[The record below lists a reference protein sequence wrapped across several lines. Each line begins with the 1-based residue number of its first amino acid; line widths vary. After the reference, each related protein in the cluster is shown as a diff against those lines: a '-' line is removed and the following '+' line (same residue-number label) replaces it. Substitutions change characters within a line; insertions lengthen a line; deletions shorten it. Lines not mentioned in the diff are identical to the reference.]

1 MILGAYGLLL
11 KNHTRFVL
19 FGLITAFASSF
30 GQTYFIGIFG
40 HAIQQDFA
48 MSHTEWGGI
57 YMAGTLLSALLLPI
71 TGKWIDQVPL
81 QRYTFT
87 VVLCLAFAGWFITQ
101 VHSLGWLVVGVFL
114 LRQSGQGLMSHVAY
128 TSMGRY
134 FDQQRGKA
142 TAMVAMGFAAGEA
155 ILPLIAVM
163 AIAAVGWRWSY
174 AGVAIFVLVVILPAS
189 MWLLRGHNSRHQDYE
204 QKLTAHE
211 ASSLDNNEPSAANK
225 KPSAANHKPLA
236 ANQKPS
242 AEVIQDATTAMS
254 WRRRDVLK
262 DYRFYLI
269 LPAVSATSLVST
281 ALFFHHLN
289 LADEKGWSHTFITG
303 NYLLYSLVATV
314 MAVIA
319 GQLIDRFSALS
330 LMPFTLVPIAA
341 ALLMINL
348 VDSYWVIWP
357 YMVLLGVGSG
367 LAQTAQAALW
377 PECYGVRYLGSIKS
391 LYWTFV
397 VFASALGP
405 VWLGYLVDQGYSFQQ
420 AVLTMVVYL
429 VLATGLMM
437 IGLRG
442 FRVPNAA
449 SG

>member
-1 MILGAYGLLL
+1 MILGAYGVLL
-11 KNHTRFVL
+11 KDHTRFVV

-48 MSHTEWGGI
+48 MSHTQWGGV

-71 TGKWIDQVPL
+71 TGKLIDQVSL
-81 QRYTFT
+81 QRYSFF
-87 VVLCLAFAGWFITQ
+87 VVLFLAFSCWFIAQ
-101 VHSLGWLVVGVFL
+101 VNSLVWLVFGVLL
-114 LRQSGQGLMSHVAY
+114 LRQTGQGLMSHVAY

-134 FDQQRGKA
+134 FERQRGKA
-142 TAMVAMGFAAGEA
+142 TAMVAIGFAAGEA

-163 AIAAVGWRWSY
+163 AIAVVGWRWSY
-174 AGVAIFVLVVILPAS
+174 TGVAVFVLVVVLPATI
-189 MWLLRGHNSRHQDYE
+189 WLLRGHNVRHLNYE
-204 QKLTAHE
+204 NNLTQRELDSKHADG
-211 ASSLDNNEPSAANK
+211 AS
-225 KPSAANHKPLA
+225 
-236 ANQKPS
+236 NQTI
-242 AEVIQDATTAMS
+242 AQVQTIRS

-289 LADEKGWSHTFITG
+289 LADEKGWSHAFMTG
-303 NYLLYSLVATV
+303 NYLLYSFVATLT
-314 MAVIA
+314 AVIS
-319 GQLIDRFSALS
+319 GQLIDRFSALK
-330 LMPFTLVPIAA
+330 LMPFTLVPIAC

-357 YMVLLGVGSG
+357 YMVLLGIGSG
-367 LAQTAQAALW
+367 LAQTTQSALW

-405 VWLGYLVDQGYSFQQ
+405 VWLGYIVDQGYSFQQ
-420 AVLTMVVYL
+420 SVLTMVAYL

-442 FRVPNAA
+442 FHLSKVR

>member
-1 MILGAYGLLL
+1 MMLGAYGVLL
-11 KNHTRFVL
+11 KNHTRFIL

-48 MSHTEWGGI
+48 MSHTQWGGI

-71 TGKWIDQVPL
+71 TGKLIDQMPL
-81 QRYTFT
+81 QRYTFF
-87 VVLCLAFAGWFITQ
+87 VVLLLALACWFIAQ
-101 VHSLGWLVVGVFL
+101 VNSLVWLVVGVFF
-114 LRQSGQGLMSHVAY
+114 LRQAGQGLMSHVAY

-134 FDQQRGKA
+134 FDRQRGKA
-142 TAMVAMGFAAGEA
+142 TAMVAIGFAVGEA
-155 ILPLIAVM
+155 VLPIIAVI
-163 AIAAVGWRWSY
+163 AIAAVGWRFSY
-174 AGVAIFVLVVILPAS
+174 MGVALVVLVFVLPAS
-189 MWLLRGHNSRHQDYE
+189 MWFLRGHNVRHQNYE
-204 QKLTAHE
+204 
-211 ASSLDNNEPSAANK
+211 K
-225 KPSAANHKPLA
+225 KLA
-236 ANQKPS
+236 AREQPAVKTS
-242 AEVIQDATTAMS
+242 DHGAAAIS

-289 LADEKGWSHTFITG
+289 LADEKGWSHAFITG
-303 NYLLYSLVATV
+303 NYILYSVVATV
-314 MAVIA
+314 MAIIS
-319 GQLIDRFSALS
+319 GQLIDRFSALK
-330 LMPFTLVPIAA
+330 LMPFTLVPIAC

-348 VDSYWVIWP
+348 VDSFWVIWP
-357 YMVLLGVGSG
+357 YMMLLGIGSG
-367 LAQTAQAALW
+367 LAQTTQSALW

-429 VLATGLMM
+429 VVATGIMM

-442 FRVPNAA
+442 FVLSKP
-449 SG
+449 

>member
-48 MSHTEWGGI
+48 MSHTQWGGI

-71 TGKWIDQVPL
+71 TGKLIDQVTL
-81 QRYTFT
+81 QRYTFF
-87 VVLCLAFAGWFITQ
+87 VVLCLAFACWFITQ
-101 VHSLGWLVVGVFL
+101 VHSLAWLVVGVFL

-142 TAMVAMGFAAGEA
+142 TAMAAMGFAAGEA
-155 ILPLIAVM
+155 VLPLIAVM

-174 AGVAIFVLVVILPAS
+174 AGVALIVLVLILPTS
-189 MWLLRGHNSRHQDYE
+189 LWLLRGHHGRHQDYE
-204 QKLTAHE
+204 QKLKQSE
-211 ASSLDNNEPSAANK
+211 EVSLSQQAFPTQVVENPTSVK
-225 KPSAANHKPLA
+225 
-236 ANQKPS
+236 
-242 AEVIQDATTAMS
+242 S

-269 LPAVSATSLVST
+269 LPGVSATSVVST

-289 LADEKGWSHTFITG
+289 LADEKGWSHTFMTG
-303 NYLLYSLVATV
+303 NYLLYSFIATV

-319 GQLIDRFSALS
+319 GQLIDRFSALA
-330 LMPFTLVPIAA
+330 LMPFTLLPIAA
-341 ALLMINL
+341 ALLTINL

-367 LAQTAQAALW
+367 LSQTAQAALW

-391 LYWTFV
+391 LFWTV
-397 VFASALGP
+397 AVFASALGP
-405 VWLGYLVDQGYSFQQ
+405 VWLGYLVDLGYSFQQ
-420 AVLTMVVYL
+420 SVLTMVVYL
-429 VLATGLMM
+429 LLSTGLMI

-442 FRVPNAA
+442 FRLA
-449 SG
+449 

>member
-1 MILGAYGLLL
+1 MILDAYGLLL

-48 MSHTEWGGI
+48 MSHTQWGGI

-71 TGKWIDQVPL
+71 TGKLIDQVTL
-81 QRYTFT
+81 QRYTFF
-87 VVLCLAFAGWFITQ
+87 VVLCLAFACWFITQ
-101 VHSLGWLVVGVFL
+101 VHSLAWLVVGVFL

-142 TAMVAMGFAAGEA
+142 TAMAAMGFAAGEA
-155 ILPLIAVM
+155 VLPLIAVM

-174 AGVAIFVLVVILPAS
+174 AGVALIVLVLILPTS
-189 MWLLRGHNSRHQDYE
+189 LWLLRGHHGRHQDYE
-204 QKLTAHE
+204 QKLKQSE
-211 ASSLDNNEPSAANK
+211 EVSLSQQAFPTQIVENPTSVK
-225 KPSAANHKPLA
+225 
-236 ANQKPS
+236 
-242 AEVIQDATTAMS
+242 S

-269 LPAVSATSLVST
+269 LPGVSATSVVST

-289 LADEKGWSHTFITG
+289 LADEKGWSHTFMTG
-303 NYLLYSLVATV
+303 NYLLYSFIVTV

-319 GQLIDRFSALS
+319 GQLIDRFSALA
-330 LMPFTLVPIAA
+330 LMPFTLLPIAA

-357 YMVLLGVGSG
+357 YMVLLGIGSG
-367 LAQTAQAALW
+367 LSQTAQAALW

-391 LYWTFV
+391 LFWTVV

-405 VWLGYLVDQGYSFQQ
+405 VWLGYLVDLGYSFQQ
-420 AVLTMVVYL
+420 SVLTMVVYL
-429 VLATGLMM
+429 LLSTGLMI

-442 FRVPNAA
+442 FRLA
-449 SG
+449 

>member
-48 MSHTEWGGI
+48 MSHTQWGGI

-71 TGKWIDQVPL
+71 TGKLIDQVTL
-81 QRYTFT
+81 QRYTFF
-87 VVLCLAFAGWFITQ
+87 VVLCLAFACWFITQ
-101 VHSLGWLVVGVFL
+101 VHSLAWLVVGVFL

-142 TAMVAMGFAAGEA
+142 TAMAAMGFAAGEA
-155 ILPLIAVM
+155 VLPLIAVM

-174 AGVAIFVLVVILPAS
+174 AGVALIVLVLILPTS
-189 MWLLRGHNSRHQDYE
+189 LWLLRGHHGRHQDYE
-204 QKLTAHE
+204 QKLKQSE
-211 ASSLDNNEPSAANK
+211 EVSLSQQAFPTQIVENPTSVK
-225 KPSAANHKPLA
+225 
-236 ANQKPS
+236 
-242 AEVIQDATTAMS
+242 S

-269 LPAVSATSLVST
+269 LPGVSATSVVST

-289 LADEKGWSHTFITG
+289 LADEKGWSHTFMTG
-303 NYLLYSLVATV
+303 NYLLYSFIATV

-319 GQLIDRFSALS
+319 GQLIDRFSALA
-330 LMPFTLVPIAA
+330 LMPFTLLPIAA
-341 ALLMINL
+341 ALLTINL

-367 LAQTAQAALW
+367 LSQTAQAALW

-391 LYWTFV
+391 LFWTVV

-405 VWLGYLVDQGYSFQQ
+405 VWLGYLVDLGYSFQQ
-420 AVLTMVVYL
+420 SVLTMVVYL
-429 VLATGLMM
+429 LLSTGLMI

-442 FRVPNAA
+442 FRLA
-449 SG
+449 

>member
-48 MSHTEWGGI
+48 MSHTEGGSI
-57 YMAGTLLSALLLPI
+57 YMAGTLLSALVLPI

-81 QRYTFT
+81 QRYTFI
-87 VVLCLAFAGWFITQ
+87 VLLCLAFAGWFITQ

-211 ASSLDNNEPSAANK
+211 ASSIDNNEPSAANK
-225 KPSAANHKPLA
+225 NPSAANL
-236 ANQKPS
+236 KPS
-242 AEVIQDATTAMS
+242 AEVIKDATSAMS

-442 FRVPNAA
+442 FRLPNAVR
-449 SG
+449 G

>member
-48 MSHTEWGGI
+48 MSHTQWGGI

-71 TGKWIDQVPL
+71 TGKLIDQVTL
-81 QRYTFT
+81 QRYTFF
-87 VVLCLAFAGWFITQ
+87 VVLCLAFACWFITQ
-101 VHSLGWLVVGVFL
+101 VHSLAWLVVGVFL

-142 TAMVAMGFAAGEA
+142 TAMAAMGFAAGEA
-155 ILPLIAVM
+155 VLPLIAVM

-174 AGVAIFVLVVILPAS
+174 AGVALIVLVLILPTS
-189 MWLLRGHNSRHQDYE
+189 LWLLRGHHGRHQDYE
-204 QKLTAHE
+204 QKLKQSE
-211 ASSLDNNEPSAANK
+211 EVSLSQQAFPTQVVENPTSVK
-225 KPSAANHKPLA
+225 
-236 ANQKPS
+236 
-242 AEVIQDATTAMS
+242 S

-269 LPAVSATSLVST
+269 LPGVSATSLVST

-289 LADEKGWSHTFITG
+289 LADEKGWSHTFMTG
-303 NYLLYSLVATV
+303 NYLLYSFIVTV

-319 GQLIDRFSALS
+319 GQLIDRFSALA
-330 LMPFTLVPIAA
+330 LMPFTLLPIAA
-341 ALLMINL
+341 ALLTINL

-357 YMVLLGVGSG
+357 YMVLLGIGSG
-367 LAQTAQAALW
+367 LSQTAQAALW

-391 LYWTFV
+391 LFWTVV

-405 VWLGYLVDQGYSFQQ
+405 VWLGYLVDLGYSFQQ
-420 AVLTMVVYL
+420 SVLTMVVYL
-429 VLATGLMM
+429 LLSTGLMI

-442 FRVPNAA
+442 FRLA
-449 SG
+449 

>member
-48 MSHTEWGGI
+48 MSHTQWGGI

-71 TGKWIDQVPL
+71 TGKLIDQVTL
-81 QRYTFT
+81 QRYTFF
-87 VVLCLAFAGWFITQ
+87 VVLCLAFACWFITQ
-101 VHSLGWLVVGVFL
+101 VHSLAWLVVGVFL

-142 TAMVAMGFAAGEA
+142 TAMAAMGFAAGEA
-155 ILPLIAVM
+155 VLPLIAVM

-174 AGVAIFVLVVILPAS
+174 AGVALIVLVLILPTS
-189 MWLLRGHNSRHQDYE
+189 LWLLRGHHGRHQDYE
-204 QKLTAHE
+204 QKLKQSE
-211 ASSLDNNEPSAANK
+211 EVSLSQQALPTQVVENPTSAK
-225 KPSAANHKPLA
+225 
-236 ANQKPS
+236 
-242 AEVIQDATTAMS
+242 S

-269 LPAVSATSLVST
+269 LPGVSATSVVST

-289 LADEKGWSHTFITG
+289 LADEKGWSHTFMTG
-303 NYLLYSLVATV
+303 NYLLYSFIVTI

-319 GQLIDRFSALS
+319 GQLIDRFSALA
-330 LMPFTLVPIAA
+330 LMPFTLLPIAA

-357 YMVLLGVGSG
+357 YMVLLGIGSG
-367 LAQTAQAALW
+367 LSQTAQAALW

-391 LYWTFV
+391 LFWTVV

-405 VWLGYLVDQGYSFQQ
+405 VWLGYLVDLGYTFQQ
-420 AVLTMVVYL
+420 SVLTMVVYL
-429 VLATGLMM
+429 LLSTGLMI

-442 FRVPNAA
+442 FRLA
-449 SG
+449 

>member
-1 MILGAYGLLL
+1 LL

-48 MSHTEWGGI
+48 MSHTQWGGI

-71 TGKWIDQVPL
+71 TGKLIDQVTL
-81 QRYTFT
+81 QRYTFF
-87 VVLCLAFAGWFITQ
+87 VVLCLAFACWFITQ
-101 VHSLGWLVVGVFL
+101 VHSLAWLVVGVFL

-142 TAMVAMGFAAGEA
+142 TAMAAMGFAAGEA
-155 ILPLIAVM
+155 VLPLIAVM

-174 AGVAIFVLVVILPAS
+174 AGVALIVLVLILPTS
-189 MWLLRGHNSRHQDYE
+189 LWLLRGHHGRHQDYE
-204 QKLTAHE
+204 QKLKQSE
-211 ASSLDNNEPSAANK
+211 EVSLSQQAFPTQVVENPTSVK
-225 KPSAANHKPLA
+225 
-236 ANQKPS
+236 
-242 AEVIQDATTAMS
+242 S

-269 LPAVSATSLVST
+269 LPGVSATSVVST

-289 LADEKGWSHTFITG
+289 LADEKGWSHTFMTG
-303 NYLLYSLVATV
+303 NYLLYSFIVTV

-319 GQLIDRFSALS
+319 GQLIDRFSALA
-330 LMPFTLVPIAA
+330 LMPFTLLPIAA

-357 YMVLLGVGSG
+357 YMVLLGIGSG
-367 LAQTAQAALW
+367 LSQTAQAALW

-391 LYWTFV
+391 LFWTVV

-405 VWLGYLVDQGYSFQQ
+405 VWLGYLVDLGYSFQQ
-420 AVLTMVVYL
+420 SVLTMVVYL
-429 VLATGLMM
+429 LLSTGLMI

-442 FRVPNAA
+442 FRLA
-449 SG
+449 

>member
-11 KNHTRFVL
+11 KNHTRFIL

-48 MSHTEWGGI
+48 MSHTQWGGI
-57 YMAGTLLSALLLPI
+57 YMAGTLLSALLLPV
-71 TGKWIDQVPL
+71 TGKLIDQVPL
-81 QRYTFT
+81 QRYTFF
-87 VVLCLAFAGWFITQ
+87 VVLFLAFAGWFITQ

-174 AGVAIFVLVVILPAS
+174 AGVAVFVLVVILPAS

-204 QKLTAHE
+204 EKLTAREE
-211 ASSLDNNEPSAANK
+211 ASPDNREVSPSNK
-225 KPSAANHKPLA
+225 EAS
-236 ANQKPS
+236 S
-242 AEVIQDATTAMS
+242 AEVIDDATSAMS

-330 LMPFTLVPIAA
+330 LMPFTLMPIAA

-442 FRVPNAA
+442 FSVPSIQA
-449 SG
+449 GLRKG

>member
-48 MSHTEWGGI
+48 MSHTQWGGI

-81 QRYTFT
+81 QRYTVT
-87 VVLCLAFAGWFITQ
+87 VVLCLAFACWFITQ

-204 QKLTAHE
+204 QKLTARE
-211 ASSLDNNEPSAANK
+211 ASSAVNKGEASWANNEPSAANK
-225 KPSAANHKPLA
+225 E
-236 ANQKPS
+236 PS
-242 AEVIQDATTAMS
+242 AEVIEDSTSAKS

-269 LPAVSATSLVST
+269 LPAVSATSLVGT

-330 LMPFTLVPIAA
+330 LMPFTLMPVAA

-397 VFASALGP
+397 VFSSALGP

-442 FRVPNAA
+442 FRVP
-449 SG
+449 SIPRS

>member
-11 KNHTRFVL
+11 KNHMRFVL

-48 MSHTEWGGI
+48 MSHTQWGGI
-57 YMAGTLLSALLLPI
+57 YMAGTLLSALLLPV
-71 TGKWIDQVPL
+71 TGKLIDQVPL
-81 QRYTFT
+81 QRYTFF
-87 VVLCLAFAGWFITQ
+87 VVLFLAFACWFITQ
-101 VHSLGWLVVGVFL
+101 AHSLAWLVVGIFL

-128 TSMGRY
+128 TTMGRY
-134 FDQQRGKA
+134 FEQQRGKA
-142 TAMVAMGFAAGEA
+142 TAMAAMGFAAGEA
-155 ILPLIAVM
+155 ALPIIAVT

-174 AGVAIFVLVVILPAS
+174 MGVALVVLLIILPAT
-189 MWLLRGHNSRHQDYE
+189 MWLLRGHHGRHRDYE
-204 QKLTAHE
+204 QKLKAQEE
-211 ASSLDNNEPSAANK
+211 ALLDKATSVVKETSATQSVENLINAK
-225 KPSAANHKPLA
+225 
-236 ANQKPS
+236 
-242 AEVIQDATTAMS
+242 S

-269 LPAVSATSLVST
+269 LPGVSATSLVST

-303 NYLLYSLVATV
+303 NYLLYSLIATV
-314 MAVIA
+314 MAVIS
-319 GQLIDRFSALS
+319 GQLIDRFSALA
-330 LMPFTLVPIAA
+330 LMPFTLLPLVA
-341 ALLMINL
+341 ALLMMNL

-357 YMVLLGVGSG
+357 YMVFLGIGSG

-405 VWLGYLVDQGYSFQQ
+405 VWLGYLVDLGYSFQQ
-420 AVLTMVVYL
+420 SVLTMAVYL

-437 IGLRG
+437 LGLRK
-442 FRVPNAA
+442 FRLA
-449 SG
+449 

>member
-1 MILGAYGLLL
+1 
-11 KNHTRFVL
+11 
-19 FGLITAFASSF
+19 
-30 GQTYFIGIFG
+30 
-40 HAIQQDFA
+40 
-48 MSHTEWGGI
+48 
-57 YMAGTLLSALLLPI
+57 
-71 TGKWIDQVPL
+71 
-81 QRYTFT
+81 
-87 VVLCLAFAGWFITQ
+87 VVLCLAFSCWFITQ

-128 TSMGRY
+128 TAMGRY
-134 FDQQRGKA
+134 FDRQRGKA
-142 TAMVAMGFAAGEA
+142 TAMVSMGFAAGEA

-174 AGVAIFVLVVILPAS
+174 AGVAVFVLVVILPAS
-189 MWLLRGHNSRHQDYE
+189 MWLLRGHNVRHQDYE
-204 QKLTAHE
+204 QKLTKRETLTA
-211 ASSLDNNEPSAANK
+211 ANNPPLLDNKALSAANK
-225 KPSAANHKPLA
+225 QPCNKV
-236 ANQKPS
+236 
-242 AEVIQDATTAMS
+242 AEEPIVAMS
-254 WRRRDVLK
+254 WRRREVLK

-289 LADEKGWSHTFITG
+289 LADEKGWSHAFITG

-319 GQLIDRFSALS
+319 GQLIDRFGALS
-330 LMPFTLVPIAA
+330 LMPFTLMPIAA

-429 VLATGLMM
+429 VLATCLMM

-442 FRVPNAA
+442 FRSSKP
-449 SG
+449 

>member
-1 MILGAYGLLL
+1 
-11 KNHTRFVL
+11 
-19 FGLITAFASSF
+19 
-30 GQTYFIGIFG
+30 
-40 HAIQQDFA
+40 
-48 MSHTEWGGI
+48 
-57 YMAGTLLSALLLPI
+57 
-71 TGKWIDQVPL
+71 
-81 QRYTFT
+81 
-87 VVLCLAFAGWFITQ
+87 
-101 VHSLGWLVVGVFL
+101 
-114 LRQSGQGLMSHVAY
+114 
-128 TSMGRY
+128 
-134 FDQQRGKA
+134 
-142 TAMVAMGFAAGEA
+142 
-155 ILPLIAVM
+155 M

-174 AGVAIFVLVVILPAS
+174 TGVAVIVLLLILPATT
-189 MWLLRGHNSRHQDYE
+189 WLLRGHNSRHQDYE
-204 QKLTAHE
+204 QKLTARE
-211 ASSLDNNEPSAANK
+211 ASSVANK
-225 KPSAANHKPLA
+225 
-236 ANQKPS
+236 
-242 AEVIQDATTAMS
+242 EVSSVIEDATSAMS

-269 LPAVSATSLVST
+269 LPGVSATSLVST
-281 ALFFHHLN
+281 ALFFHYLN

-303 NYLLYSLVATV
+303 NYLLYSFVATV

-330 LMPFTLVPIAA
+330 LMPFTLLPLVA

-357 YMVLLGVGSG
+357 YMVFLGIGSG

-429 VLATGLMM
+429 LLATGLMM
-437 IGLRG
+437 IGLRK
-442 FRVPNAA
+442 FRVA
-449 SG
+449 

>member
-48 MSHTEWGGI
+48 MSHTQWGGI

-71 TGKWIDQVPL
+71 TGKLIDQVTL
-81 QRYTFT
+81 QRYTFF
-87 VVLCLAFAGWFITQ
+87 VVLCLAFACWFITQ
-101 VHSLGWLVVGVFL
+101 VHSLAWLVVGVFL

-142 TAMVAMGFAAGEA
+142 TAMAAMGFAAGEA
-155 ILPLIAVM
+155 VLPLIAVM

-174 AGVAIFVLVVILPAS
+174 AGVALIVLVLILPTS
-189 MWLLRGHNSRHQDYE
+189 LWLLRGHHGRHQDYE
-204 QKLTAHE
+204 QKLKQSE
-211 ASSLDNNEPSAANK
+211 EVSLSQQAFPTQVVENPTSVK
-225 KPSAANHKPLA
+225 
-236 ANQKPS
+236 
-242 AEVIQDATTAMS
+242 S

-269 LPAVSATSLVST
+269 LPGVSATSVVST

-289 LADEKGWSHTFITG
+289 LADEKGWSHTFMTG
-303 NYLLYSLVATV
+303 NYLLYSFIVTV

-319 GQLIDRFSALS
+319 GQLIDRFSALA
-330 LMPFTLVPIAA
+330 LMPFTLLPIAA

-367 LAQTAQAALW
+367 LSQTAQAALW

-391 LYWTFV
+391 LFWTVV

-405 VWLGYLVDQGYSFQQ
+405 VWLGYLVDLGYSFQQ
-420 AVLTMVVYL
+420 SVLTMVVYL
-429 VLATGLMM
+429 LLSTGLMI

-442 FRVPNAA
+442 FRLA
-449 SG
+449 

>member
-1 MILGAYGLLL
+1 MILRAYGLLL

-48 MSHTEWGGI
+48 MSHTQWGGI

-71 TGKWIDQVPL
+71 TGKLIDQVTL
-81 QRYTFT
+81 QRYTFF
-87 VVLCLAFAGWFITQ
+87 VVLSLAFACWFITQ
-101 VHSLGWLVVGVFL
+101 VHSLAWLVVGVFL

-142 TAMVAMGFAAGEA
+142 TAMAAMGFAAGEA
-155 ILPLIAVM
+155 VLPLIAVM

-174 AGVAIFVLVVILPAS
+174 AGVALIVLVLILPTS
-189 MWLLRGHNSRHQDYE
+189 LWLLRGHHGRHQDYE
-204 QKLTAHE
+204 QKLKQSE
-211 ASSLDNNEPSAANK
+211 EVSLSQQAFPTQVVENPTSVK
-225 KPSAANHKPLA
+225 
-236 ANQKPS
+236 
-242 AEVIQDATTAMS
+242 S

-269 LPAVSATSLVST
+269 LPGVSATSVVST

-289 LADEKGWSHTFITG
+289 LADEKGWSHTFMTG
-303 NYLLYSLVATV
+303 NYLLYSFIVTV

-319 GQLIDRFSALS
+319 GQLIDRFSALA
-330 LMPFTLVPIAA
+330 LMPFTLLPIAA
-341 ALLMINL
+341 ALLTINL

-357 YMVLLGVGSG
+357 YMVLLGIGSG
-367 LAQTAQAALW
+367 LSQTAQAALW

-391 LYWTFV
+391 LFWTVV

-405 VWLGYLVDQGYSFQQ
+405 VWLGYLVDLGYSFQQ
-420 AVLTMVVYL
+420 SVLTMVVYL
-429 VLATGLMM
+429 LLSTGLMI

-442 FRVPNAA
+442 FRLA
-449 SG
+449 

>member
-48 MSHTEWGGI
+48 MSHTQWGGI

-71 TGKWIDQVPL
+71 TGKLIDQVTL
-81 QRYTFT
+81 QRYTFF
-87 VVLCLAFAGWFITQ
+87 VVLCLAFACWFITQ
-101 VHSLGWLVVGVFL
+101 VHSLAWLVVGVFL

-142 TAMVAMGFAAGEA
+142 TAMAAMGFAAGEA
-155 ILPLIAVM
+155 VLPLIAVM

-174 AGVAIFVLVVILPAS
+174 AGVALIVLVLILPTS
-189 MWLLRGHNSRHQDYE
+189 LWLLRGHHGRHQDYE
-204 QKLTAHE
+204 QKLKQSE
-211 ASSLDNNEPSAANK
+211 EVSLSQQAFPTQIVENPTSVK
-225 KPSAANHKPLA
+225 
-236 ANQKPS
+236 
-242 AEVIQDATTAMS
+242 S

-269 LPAVSATSLVST
+269 LPGVSATSLVST

-289 LADEKGWSHTFITG
+289 LADEKGWSHTFMTG
-303 NYLLYSLVATV
+303 NYLLYSFIVTV

-319 GQLIDRFSALS
+319 GQLIDRFSALA
-330 LMPFTLVPIAA
+330 LMPFTLLPIAA

-357 YMVLLGVGSG
+357 YMVLLGIGSG
-367 LAQTAQAALW
+367 LSQTAQAALW

-391 LYWTFV
+391 LFWTVV

-405 VWLGYLVDQGYSFQQ
+405 VWLGYLVDLGYSFQQ
-420 AVLTMVVYL
+420 SVLTMVVYL
-429 VLATGLMM
+429 LLSTGLMI

-442 FRVPNAA
+442 FRLA
-449 SG
+449 

>member
-48 MSHTEWGGI
+48 MSHTQWGGI

-71 TGKWIDQVPL
+71 TGKLIDQVTL
-81 QRYTFT
+81 QRYTFF
-87 VVLCLAFAGWFITQ
+87 VVLCLAFACWFITQ
-101 VHSLGWLVVGVFL
+101 VHSLAWLVVGVFL

-142 TAMVAMGFAAGEA
+142 TAMAAMGFAAGEA
-155 ILPLIAVM
+155 VLPLIAVM

-174 AGVAIFVLVVILPAS
+174 AGVALIVLVLILPTS
-189 MWLLRGHNSRHQDYE
+189 LWLLRGHHGRHQDYE
-204 QKLTAHE
+204 QKLKQSE
-211 ASSLDNNEPSAANK
+211 EVSLSQQAFPTQVVENPTSVK
-225 KPSAANHKPLA
+225 
-236 ANQKPS
+236 
-242 AEVIQDATTAMS
+242 S

-269 LPAVSATSLVST
+269 LPGVSATSVVST

-289 LADEKGWSHTFITG
+289 LADEKGWSHTFMTG
-303 NYLLYSLVATV
+303 NYLLYSFIVTV

-319 GQLIDRFSALS
+319 GQLIDRFSALA
-330 LMPFTLVPIAA
+330 LMPFTLLPIAA

-357 YMVLLGVGSG
+357 YMVLLGIGSG
-367 LAQTAQAALW
+367 LSQTAQAALW

-391 LYWTFV
+391 LFWTVV

-405 VWLGYLVDQGYSFQQ
+405 VWLGYLVDLGYSFQQ
-420 AVLTMVVYL
+420 SVLTMVVYL
-429 VLATGLMM
+429 LLSTGLMI

-442 FRVPNAA
+442 FRLA
-449 SG
+449 

>member
-48 MSHTEWGGI
+48 MSHTQWGSI

-71 TGKWIDQVPL
+71 TGKLIDQVTL
-81 QRYTFT
+81 QRYTFF
-87 VVLCLAFAGWFITQ
+87 VVLCLAFACWFITQ
-101 VHSLGWLVVGVFL
+101 VHSLAWLVVGVFL

-142 TAMVAMGFAAGEA
+142 TAMAAMGFAAGEA
-155 ILPLIAVM
+155 VLPLIAVM

-174 AGVAIFVLVVILPAS
+174 AGVALIVLVLILPTS
-189 MWLLRGHNSRHQDYE
+189 LWLLRGHHGRHQDYE
-204 QKLTAHE
+204 QKLKQSE
-211 ASSLDNNEPSAANK
+211 EVSLSQQAFPTQIVENPTSAK
-225 KPSAANHKPLA
+225 
-236 ANQKPS
+236 
-242 AEVIQDATTAMS
+242 S

-269 LPAVSATSLVST
+269 LPGVSATSVVST

-289 LADEKGWSHTFITG
+289 LADEKGWSHTFMTG
-303 NYLLYSLVATV
+303 NYLLYSFIVTV

-319 GQLIDRFSALS
+319 GQLIDRFSALA
-330 LMPFTLVPIAA
+330 LMPFTLLPIAA

-357 YMVLLGVGSG
+357 YMVLLGIGSG
-367 LAQTAQAALW
+367 LSQTAQAALW

-391 LYWTFV
+391 LFWTVV

-405 VWLGYLVDQGYSFQQ
+405 VWLGYLVDLGYSFQQ
-420 AVLTMVVYL
+420 SVLTMVVYL
-429 VLATGLMM
+429 LLSTGLMI

-442 FRVPNAA
+442 FRLA
-449 SG
+449 

>member
-11 KNHTRFVL
+11 KNHTHFIL

-48 MSHTEWGGI
+48 MSHTQWGGI
-57 YMAGTLLSALLLPI
+57 YMAGTLLSALLLPV
-71 TGKWIDQVPL
+71 TGKLIDQVPL
-81 QRYTFT
+81 QRYTFF
-87 VVLCLAFAGWFITQ
+87 VVLFLAFAGWFITQ

-174 AGVAIFVLVVILPAS
+174 AGVAVFVLVVILPAS

-204 QKLTAHE
+204 EKLTAREE
-211 ASSLDNNEPSAANK
+211 ASPDNREVSPSNK
-225 KPSAANHKPLA
+225 EAS
-236 ANQKPS
+236 S
-242 AEVIQDATTAMS
+242 AEVIDDATSAMS

-330 LMPFTLVPIAA
+330 LMPFTLMPIAA

-442 FRVPNAA
+442 FSVPSIQA
-449 SG
+449 GLRKG

>member
-48 MSHTEWGGI
+48 MSHTQWGGI

-71 TGKWIDQVPL
+71 TGKLIDQVTL
-81 QRYTFT
+81 QRYTFF
-87 VVLCLAFAGWFITQ
+87 VVLCLAFACWFITQ
-101 VHSLGWLVVGVFL
+101 VHSLAWLVVGVFL

-142 TAMVAMGFAAGEA
+142 TAMAAMGFAAGEA
-155 ILPLIAVM
+155 VLPLIAVM

-174 AGVAIFVLVVILPAS
+174 AGVALIVLVLILPTS
-189 MWLLRGHNSRHQDYE
+189 LWLLRGHHGRHQDYE
-204 QKLTAHE
+204 QKLKQSE
-211 ASSLDNNEPSAANK
+211 EVSLSQQAFPTQVVENPTSVK
-225 KPSAANHKPLA
+225 
-236 ANQKPS
+236 
-242 AEVIQDATTAMS
+242 S

-269 LPAVSATSLVST
+269 LPGVSATSVVST

-289 LADEKGWSHTFITG
+289 LADEKGWSHTFMTG
-303 NYLLYSLVATV
+303 NYLLYSFIVTV

-319 GQLIDRFSALS
+319 GQLIDRFSALA
-330 LMPFTLVPIAA
+330 LMPFTLLPIAA
-341 ALLMINL
+341 ALLTINL

-357 YMVLLGVGSG
+357 YMVLLGIGSG
-367 LAQTAQAALW
+367 LSQTAQAALW

-391 LYWTFV
+391 LFWTVV

-405 VWLGYLVDQGYSFQQ
+405 VWLGYLVDLGYSFQQ
-420 AVLTMVVYL
+420 SVLTMVVYL
-429 VLATGLMM
+429 LLSTGLMI

-442 FRVPNAA
+442 FRLA
-449 SG
+449 

>member
-1 MILGAYGLLL
+1 MIIGAYGSLL

-48 MSHTEWGGI
+48 MSHTQWGGI

-71 TGKWIDQVPL
+71 TGKLIDQVTLP
-81 QRYTFT
+81 RYTFF
-87 VVLCLAFAGWFITQ
+87 VVLCLAFACWFITQ
-101 VHSLGWLVVGVFL
+101 VNSLAWLVVGVFL
-114 LRQSGQGLMSHVAY
+114 LRQTGQGLMSHVAY

-134 FDQQRGKA
+134 FEQQRGKA

-155 ILPLIAVM
+155 VLPLFAVM

-174 AGVAIFVLVVILPAS
+174 TGVALIVLLIILPTS
-189 MWLLRGHNSRHQDYE
+189 MWLLRGHHGRHQDYE
-204 QKLTAHE
+204 LKLKQSEETSLLRA
-211 ASSLDNNEPSAANK
+211 ASIAPENSS
-225 KPSAANHKPLA
+225 
-236 ANQKPS
+236 
-242 AEVIQDATTAMS
+242 IQASGHGLNTKS
-254 WRRRDVLK
+254 WRRRDVLR

-269 LPAVSATSLVST
+269 LPGVCATSLVST

-289 LADEKGWSHTFITG
+289 LADEKGWSHTFMTA
-303 NYLLYSLVATV
+303 NYLLYSFVATL
-314 MAVIA
+314 MAVVA
-319 GQLIDRFSALS
+319 GQLIDRFSALA
-330 LMPFTLVPIAA
+330 LMPFTLLPLAT

-348 VDSYWVIWP
+348 VDSYWVIWL
-357 YMVLLGVGSG
+357 YMVLLGIGSG

-397 VFASALGP
+397 VFASAIGP
-405 VWLGYLVDQGYSFQQ
+405 VWLGSLVDLGYSFQQ
-420 AVLTMVVYL
+420 SVLTMVVYL
-429 VLATGLMM
+429 LLATGLMVV
-437 IGLRG
+437 GLRK
-442 FRVPNAA
+442 FRLA
-449 SG
+449 

>member
-1 MILGAYGLLL
+1 MLGAYGLLL
-11 KNHTRFVL
+11 KHHTRFIL
-19 FGLITAFASSF
+19 FGLVTAFASSF

-48 MSHTEWGGI
+48 MSHTQWGGI
-57 YMAGTLLSALLLPI
+57 YMVGTLMSALLLPI
-71 TGKWIDQVPL
+71 TGKWIDQVSL
-81 QRYTFT
+81 QRYTLL
-87 VVLCLAFAGWFITQ
+87 VVLCLAFSCWFITQ
-101 VHSLGWLVVGVFL
+101 VQSLIGLVLGVFL

-163 AIAAVGWRWSY
+163 LIAAVGWRWSY
-174 AGVAIFVLVVILPAS
+174 MGASLLVILLILPAS
-189 MWLLRGHNSRHQDYE
+189 MWLLKGHHGRHQAYE
-204 QKLTAHE
+204 KQLKAGEE
-211 ASSLDNNEPSAANK
+211 ALVVEDSLVRAESSE
-225 KPSAANHKPLA
+225 
-236 ANQKPS
+236 
-242 AEVIQDATTAMS
+242 EAMEYPAIIRS
-254 WRRRDVLK
+254 WQRREVLK

-289 LADEKGWSHTFITG
+289 LADEQGWSHTFITG

-319 GQLIDRFSALS
+319 GQIIDRFSALE
-330 LMPFTLVPIAA
+330 LMPYTLVPIAA

-405 VWLGYLVDQGYSFQQ
+405 VWLGYLVDLGYSFQQ
-420 AVLTMVVYL
+420 SVLSMLVYL
-429 VLATGLMM
+429 LLAMGLMM
-437 IGLRG
+437 LGVRG
-442 FRVPNAA
+442 FRSA
-449 SG
+449 

>member
-48 MSHTEWGGI
+48 MSHTQWGGI

-71 TGKWIDQVPL
+71 TGKLIDQVTL
-81 QRYTFT
+81 QRYTFF
-87 VVLCLAFAGWFITQ
+87 VVLCLAFACWFITQ
-101 VHSLGWLVVGVFL
+101 VHSLAWLVVGVFL

-142 TAMVAMGFAAGEA
+142 TAMAAMGFAAGEA
-155 ILPLIAVM
+155 VLPLIAVM

-174 AGVAIFVLVVILPAS
+174 AGVALIVLVLILPTS
-189 MWLLRGHNSRHQDYE
+189 LWLLRGHHGRHQDYE
-204 QKLTAHE
+204 QKLKQSE
-211 ASSLDNNEPSAANK
+211 EVSLSQQAFPTQVVENPTSVK
-225 KPSAANHKPLA
+225 
-236 ANQKPS
+236 
-242 AEVIQDATTAMS
+242 S

-269 LPAVSATSLVST
+269 LPGVSATSVVST

-289 LADEKGWSHTFITG
+289 LADEKGWSHTFMTG
-303 NYLLYSLVATV
+303 NYLLYSFIATV

-319 GQLIDRFSALS
+319 GQLIDRFSALA
-330 LMPFTLVPIAA
+330 LMPFTLLPIAA
-341 ALLMINL
+341 ALLTINL

-367 LAQTAQAALW
+367 LSQTAQAALW

-391 LYWTFV
+391 LFWTVV

-405 VWLGYLVDQGYSFQQ
+405 VWLGYLVDLGYSFQQ
-420 AVLTMVVYL
+420 SVLTMVVYL
-429 VLATGLMM
+429 LLSTGLMI

-442 FRVPNAA
+442 FRLA
-449 SG
+449 

>member
-11 KNHTRFVL
+11 KNHTSFIL

-48 MSHTEWGGI
+48 MSHTQWGGI
-57 YMAGTLLSALLLPI
+57 YMAGTLMSAFLLPI
-71 TGKWIDQVPL
+71 TGKLIDQVSL
-81 QRYTFT
+81 QRYTFF
-87 VVLCLAFAGWFITQ
+87 VVLCLAFACWFITQ
-101 VHSLGWLVVGVFL
+101 VHSLAWLVVGVFL
-114 LRQSGQGLMSHVAY
+114 LRQLGQGLMSHVAY

-142 TAMVAMGFAAGEA
+142 TAMVAMGFATGEA

-174 AGVAIFVLVVILPAS
+174 TGVALIVLLLVLPTS
-189 MWLLRGHNSRHQDYE
+189 MWLLRGHHGRHQDYE
-204 QKLTAHE
+204 KNLRQSE
-211 ASSLDNNEPSAANK
+211 EYASLSQDPSNELGIRAARIK
-225 KPSAANHKPLA
+225 
-236 ANQKPS
+236 
-242 AEVIQDATTAMS
+242 S

-269 LPAVSATSLVST
+269 LPGVSATSLVST

-289 LADEKGWSHTFITG
+289 LADEKGWSHTFMTG
-303 NYLLYSLVATV
+303 NYLLYSFIATA
-314 MAVIA
+314 MAVIS
-319 GQLIDRFSALS
+319 GQLIDRYSALA
-330 LMPFTLVPIAA
+330 LMPFTLLPIAA

-348 VDSYWVIWP
+348 VDSYWVIWV
-357 YMVLLGVGSG
+357 YMVLLGIGSG
-367 LAQTAQAALW
+367 LAQTAQSALW

-405 VWLGYLVDQGYSFQQ
+405 VWLGYLVDLGYSFQQ
-420 AVLTMVVYL
+420 SVLTMVVYL
-429 VLATGLMM
+429 LLATGLM
-437 IGLRG
+437 ILGLSK
-442 FRVPNAA
+442 FRV
-449 SG
+449 S

>member
-48 MSHTEWGGI
+48 MSHTQWGGI

-71 TGKWIDQVPL
+71 TGKLIDQVTL
-81 QRYTFT
+81 QRYTFF
-87 VVLCLAFAGWFITQ
+87 VVLCLAFACWFITQ
-101 VHSLGWLVVGVFL
+101 VHSLAWLVVGVFL

-142 TAMVAMGFAAGEA
+142 TAMAAMGFAAGEA
-155 ILPLIAVM
+155 VLPLIAVM

-174 AGVAIFVLVVILPAS
+174 AGVALIVLVLILPTS
-189 MWLLRGHNSRHQDYE
+189 LWLLRGHHGRHQDYE
-204 QKLTAHE
+204 QKLKQSE
-211 ASSLDNNEPSAANK
+211 EVSLSQQAFPTQIVENPTSVK
-225 KPSAANHKPLA
+225 
-236 ANQKPS
+236 
-242 AEVIQDATTAMS
+242 S

-269 LPAVSATSLVST
+269 LPGVSATSVVST

-289 LADEKGWSHTFITG
+289 LADEKGWSHTFMTG
-303 NYLLYSLVATV
+303 NYLLYSFIVTV

-319 GQLIDRFSALS
+319 GQLIDRFSALA
-330 LMPFTLVPIAA
+330 LMPFTLLPIAA

-357 YMVLLGVGSG
+357 YMVLLGIGSG
-367 LAQTAQAALW
+367 LSQTAQAALW

-391 LYWTFV
+391 LFWTGV

-405 VWLGYLVDQGYSFQQ
+405 VWLGYLVDLGYSFQQ
-420 AVLTMVVYL
+420 SVLTMVVYL
-429 VLATGLMM
+429 LLSTGLMI

-442 FRVPNAA
+442 FRLA
-449 SG
+449 

>member
-1 MILGAYGLLL
+1 MILGAYGLLF

-48 MSHTEWGGI
+48 MSHTQWGGI

-81 QRYTFT
+81 QRYTFI

-174 AGVAIFVLVVILPAS
+174 SGVAIFLLVVILPAS

-204 QKLTAHE
+204 QKLTDRE
-211 ASSLDNNEPSAANK
+211 AFSLDNNEPS
-225 KPSAANHKPLA
+225 S
-236 ANQKPS
+236 ANQKTS
-242 AEVIQDATTAMS
+242 SEIIQDSTSAIS

-391 LYWTFV
+391 LYWTFM

-429 VLATGLMM
+429 VLATGIMM

-442 FRVPNAA
+442 FRVPSAPR
-449 SG
+449 G

>member
-11 KNHTRFVL
+11 KNHTRFIL

-48 MSHTEWGGI
+48 MSHTQWGGI
-57 YMAGTLLSALLLPI
+57 YMAGTLLSALLLPV
-71 TGKWIDQVPL
+71 TGKLIDQVPL
-81 QRYTFT
+81 QRYTFF
-87 VVLCLAFAGWFITQ
+87 VVLFLAFACWFITQ
-101 VHSLGWLVVGVFL
+101 VHSIGWLVVAVFL

-174 AGVAIFVLVVILPAS
+174 TGVALIVLLLVLPAT

-204 QKLTAHE
+204 QKLTARE
-211 ASSLDNNEPSAANK
+211 ASSVANK
-225 KPSAANHKPLA
+225 
-236 ANQKPS
+236 
-242 AEVIQDATTAMS
+242 EVSSVIEDATSAMS

-269 LPAVSATSLVST
+269 LPGVSATSLVST

-303 NYLLYSLVATV
+303 NYLLYSFVATV

-330 LMPFTLVPIAA
+330 LMPFTLLPLVA

-357 YMVLLGVGSG
+357 YMVFLGIGSG

-429 VLATGLMM
+429 LLATGLMM
-437 IGLRG
+437 IGLRK
-442 FRVPNAA
+442 FRVA
-449 SG
+449 

>member
-48 MSHTEWGGI
+48 MSHTQWGGI

-71 TGKWIDQVPL
+71 TGKLIDQVTL
-81 QRYTFT
+81 QRYTFF
-87 VVLCLAFAGWFITQ
+87 VVLCLAFACWFITQ
-101 VHSLGWLVVGVFL
+101 VHSLAWLVVGVFL

-142 TAMVAMGFAAGEA
+142 TAMAAMGFAAGEA
-155 ILPLIAVM
+155 VLPLIAVM

-174 AGVAIFVLVVILPAS
+174 AGVALIVLVLILPTS
-189 MWLLRGHNSRHQDYE
+189 LWLLRGHHGRHQDYE
-204 QKLTAHE
+204 QKLKQSE
-211 ASSLDNNEPSAANK
+211 EVSLSQQAFPTQVVENPTSVK
-225 KPSAANHKPLA
+225 
-236 ANQKPS
+236 
-242 AEVIQDATTAMS
+242 S

-269 LPAVSATSLVST
+269 LPGVSATSLVST

-289 LADEKGWSHTFITG
+289 LADEKGWSHTFMTG
-303 NYLLYSLVATV
+303 NYLLYSFIATV

-319 GQLIDRFSALS
+319 GQLIDRFSALA
-330 LMPFTLVPIAA
+330 LMPFTLLPIAA

-357 YMVLLGVGSG
+357 YMVLLGIGSG
-367 LAQTAQAALW
+367 LSQTAQAALW

-391 LYWTFV
+391 LFWTVV

-405 VWLGYLVDQGYSFQQ
+405 VWLGYLVDLGYSFQQ
-420 AVLTMVVYL
+420 SVLTMVVYL
-429 VLATGLMM
+429 LLSTGLMI

-442 FRVPNAA
+442 FRLA
-449 SG
+449 

>member
-48 MSHTEWGGI
+48 MSHTQWGGI

-71 TGKWIDQVPL
+71 TGKLIDQVTL
-81 QRYTFT
+81 QRYTFF
-87 VVLCLAFAGWFITQ
+87 VVLCLAFACWFITQ
-101 VHSLGWLVVGVFL
+101 VHSLAWLVVGVFL

-142 TAMVAMGFAAGEA
+142 TAMAAMGFAAGEA
-155 ILPLIAVM
+155 VLPLIAVM

-174 AGVAIFVLVVILPAS
+174 AGVALIVLVLILPTS
-189 MWLLRGHNSRHQDYE
+189 LWLLRGHHGRHQDYE
-204 QKLTAHE
+204 QKLKQSE
-211 ASSLDNNEPSAANK
+211 EVSLSQQAFPTQVVENPTSVK
-225 KPSAANHKPLA
+225 
-236 ANQKPS
+236 
-242 AEVIQDATTAMS
+242 S

-269 LPAVSATSLVST
+269 LPGVSATSLVST

-289 LADEKGWSHTFITG
+289 LADEKGWSHTFMTG
-303 NYLLYSLVATV
+303 NYLLYSFIATV

-319 GQLIDRFSALS
+319 GQLIDRFSALA
-330 LMPFTLVPIAA
+330 LMPFTLLPIAA
-341 ALLMINL
+341 ALLTINL

-367 LAQTAQAALW
+367 LSQTAQAALW

-391 LYWTFV
+391 LFWTV
-397 VFASALGP
+397 TVFASALGP
-405 VWLGYLVDQGYSFQQ
+405 VWLGYLVDLGYSFQQ
-420 AVLTMVVYL
+420 SVLTMVVYL
-429 VLATGLMM
+429 LLSTGLMI

-442 FRVPNAA
+442 FRLA
-449 SG
+449 